1 MWADVVADVVKGV
14 TISLVFESIKKS
26 LKEE

>member
-14 TISLVFESIKKS
+14 TINLVFESIKKS